1 MRSKHEFNRT
11 RFWSSL
17 GLTVILS
24 SAPLATPLFA
34 AEEAVEAQAEAA
46 PRANLADFLGTLF
59 GAAAEAAPAGPVA
72 NLPGSTH
79 KQIGDIKIRGVR
91 SGHQLQT
98 FCLNKEGVIFAV
110 VAPPRPYGAKLEG
123 KNNSAEIRVHD
134 ADGKELRQWSV
145 DFAAQAIAAAPNG
158 NIFVAGNGKIAKF
171 DPEGKLLASS
181 DAPHIAALLKNSA
194 KLKEEAEAQLEE
206 EKEQYEEQRKQLDV
220 NVEAQRKQLAEL
232 KEKLDKVPEEE
243 RKAADKRKVRT
254 LELQVKN
261 LEAQNKAMLQY
272 YKQRGERS
280 VDDVIAETTSR
291 LKIVN
296 ALTASD
302 RDVFIASGVPKGY
315 GYAIWRTSH
324 EFEGADQIVSGLSG
338 CCGQMDIRCCE
349 DGVFVAENS
358 RKRVLQ
364 YDREGKK
371 LAQWGEGDRNGSTGA
386 GFGGCCNP
394 MNLCFGS
401 AGEVF
406 TAESEGYIKRFSKEG
421 SFLGIVGQAKVSG
434 GCKNVAIAV
443 SPEGDKAYFFDLQGS
458 RIVVLEK
465 KGEEKSDEKGEEPK
479 PTDNKPAEKKAALE
493 QPAETVKTA
502 KAVKAVKVIKTI
514 DAVEPAVEE
523 TTAKKL
529 TPR

>member
-479 PTDNKPAEKKAALE
+479 PTDNKRAEKKAALE

>member
-24 SAPLATPLFA
+24 SAPLVSPLIA
-34 AEEAVEAQAEAA
+34 AEEAVEAQKATA

-59 GAAAEAAPAGPVA
+59 GGSTAEVAPAEAAPAVPAGPVA

-110 VAPPRPYGAKLEG
+110 VAPPRPYGASLEG

-145 DFAAQAIAAAPNG
+145 DFAVQAIAAAPNG

-171 DPEGKLLASS
+171 DSEGKLLTSS

-194 KLKEEAEAQLEE
+194 KMKEEAEAQLEE

-220 NVEAQRKQLAEL
+220 NVDAQRKQLAEL
-232 KEKLDKVPEEE
+232 KEKLEKIPEEE

-254 LELQVKN
+254 LEMQVKN
-261 LEAQNKAMLQY
+261 LEAQNKSMLQY
-272 YKQRGERS
+272 YKQRGERT
-280 VDDVIAETTSR
+280 VDQVIAETTSR

-296 ALTASD
+296 ALTVSD

-324 EFEGADQIVSGLSG
+324 EFEGADQIVTGLSG

-349 DGVFVAENS
+349 EGVFVAENS

-443 SPEGDKAYFFDLQGS
+443 SPVGDKAYFFDLQGS
-458 RIVVLEK
+458 RIVVLDKKADEK
-465 KGEEKSDEKGEEPK
+465 ADEKGDEAK
-479 PTDNKPAEKKAALE
+479 PTDDKPASDKPAAAKPAAAIKSVKPALE
-493 QPAETVKTA
+493 ES
-502 KAVKAVKVIKTI
+502 
-514 DAVEPAVEE
+514 
-523 TTAKKL
+523 TTKKL
-529 TPR
+529 TTR